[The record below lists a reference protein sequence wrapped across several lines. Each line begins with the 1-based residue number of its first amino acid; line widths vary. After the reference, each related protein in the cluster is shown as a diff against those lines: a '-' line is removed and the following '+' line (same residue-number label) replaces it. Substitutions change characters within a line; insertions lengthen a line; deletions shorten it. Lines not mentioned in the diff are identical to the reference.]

1 MLSLLVSSCYNC
13 PPDRGFMVGL
23 FLVSPGNRHYP
34 KEEIYGNPHFSE
46 ISAFSQIK
54 EALRKLFPLSVESQM
69 SSTSNHLSTP
79 SRFPSGSPHCQAVFQ
94 SGCTVLRSHQHWARV
109 LGAPHPHQHLVWSIF
124 VVLAIL
130 VAKFVVV
137 SHCGFSLCF
146 HHN

>member
-46 ISAFSQIK
+46 ISAFSQMK

-94 SGCTVLRSHQHWARV
+94 SGCTVLRSCQQFLRILLAAHLLQ
-109 LGAPHPHQHLVWSIF
+109 QLVWAVSSI
-124 VVLAIL
+124 LAIL
-130 VAKFVVV
+130 VGV
-137 SHCGFSLCF
+137 
-146 HHN
+146 